1 MNLRMPITRNSIC
14 HSDSI
19 WTALNWQCICRI
31 TTKKADTEKRTEGVN
46 SNGNIECQLDD
57 DTCNKIR
64 SIIDSYRELQAM
76 RK

>member
-1 MNLRMPITRNSIC
+1 MTGQIVKILSNLYF
-14 HSDSI
+14 
-19 WTALNWQCICRI
+19 
-31 TTKKADTEKRTEGVN
+31 VN